1 VQCILASRE
10 SDQLLTVPSWLT
22 FDAKGLAGTV
32 TGVATYAPAEFMFD
46 AEQVLEYYS
55 R

>member
-1 VQCILASRE
+1 MPKPF
-10 SDQLLTVPSWLT
+10 T
-22 FDAKGLAGTV
+22 GTV
-32 TGVATYAPAEFMFD
+32 TGVASYAPAEFMFD

>member
-1 VQCILASRE
+1 MYLGLLE
-10 SDQLLTVPSWLT
+10 SDQLLSIPSWLT
-22 FDAKGLAGTV
+22 FDAKGLKGTV
-32 TGVATYAPAEFMFD
+32 TGVASYTPAEFMFD